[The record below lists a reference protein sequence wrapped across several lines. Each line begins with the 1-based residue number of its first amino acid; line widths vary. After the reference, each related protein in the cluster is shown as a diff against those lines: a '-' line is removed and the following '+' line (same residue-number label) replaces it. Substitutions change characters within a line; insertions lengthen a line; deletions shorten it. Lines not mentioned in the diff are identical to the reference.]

1 MVNWTKYDIA
11 NLYEW
16 AENGMPKTVDED
28 FAKYVNMLSR
38 IFNMRM
44 RFDVFGEKE
53 AIINHLITFEP
64 DLQGNRLQA
73 LKLYNESMEYFYG
86 STDITKKAHLNR
98 YADDLDKDITL
109 ARKLAQNVNDIE
121 KISKMIK
128 VAADIRERANPDD
141 DKLPDEMFNKPFKV
155 YTFDMNHF
163 EIGNEDA
170 ELTEKWIDEKIEQMT
185 PKAIERIKQEA
196 MVSLPIKVFAEDVEN
211 PRKD

>member
-185 PKAIERIKQEA
+185 PKAIERLKQEA
-196 MVSLPIKVFAEDVEN
+196 MVSLPIKVFPEDVEN

>member
-185 PKAIERIKQEA
+185 PKAIERLKQEA

>member
-28 FAKYVNMLSR
+28 FAKYVNMLSK

-44 RFDVFGEKE
+44 RFDVYGEKE
-53 AIINHLITFEP
+53 AIINHLIAFEP

-109 ARKLAQNVNDIE
+109 ARKLAQNVGDIE

>member
-1 MVNWTKYDIA
+1 
-11 NLYEW
+11 
-16 AENGMPKTVDED
+16 MPKTVDED
-28 FAKYVNMLSR
+28 FAKYVNMLSK

-44 RFDVFGEKE
+44 RFDVYGEKE
-53 AIINHLITFEP
+53 AIINHLIAFEP
-64 DLQGNRLQA
+64 DLKGNRLQA